1 MITARDRGNTRPRE
15 STGTPVHKRAAVA
28 GTSVDSV
35 SSRLST
41 SASPVTPTGL
51 FVRVGV
57 QALAA
62 VFAGYV
68 AMGVVAGLGLW
79 AAGAADLPGGFTAV
93 LAAVVVMATGGK
105 IDLSGD
111 AGALAGTQAELTAMP
126 LTVTLVGALVTGYCF
141 LRPLRHHAV
150 AGTRELLLRVASIVV
165 LWLAALAGLSAL
177 ARHDFPLTIGG
188 DTSNTQDSLGDLF
201 GELLDATNPT
211 VGFRTDVGPTLFY
224 GLLWILGVLA
234 VALLVSRRTPL
245 PPRLVR
251 YHEPV
256 RPAAH
261 AMLLL
266 LLAYVALG
274 LVIGIVVAATKGHV
288 AETLA
293 VLLLG
298 LPNVSWLALG
308 VGIGGSWE
316 GKAEGPFGLPMPQI
330 LDAVLR
336 DGGGGST
343 DLSTVD
349 LSSLAAQDG
358 RAWWLLPVAAVLLL
372 AAAFAAAVRS
382 PARTRLWQHSLHLG
396 VAFALTMLV
405 VMPLTLVEARFGL
418 SILGIGD
425 LESLGGE
432 VLLRPDVWKTVGF
445 ALLWGLVLGF
455 LGGLLAS
462 RVHRKGEAEKQPPTP

>member
-1 MITARDRGNTRPRE
+1 MVT
-15 STGTPVHKRAAVA
+15 
-28 GTSVDSV
+28 V
-35 SSRLST
+35 SSRPST
-41 SASPVTPTGL
+41 STRTAAAPAGL
-51 FVRVGV
+51 FARIAL
-57 QALAA
+57 QALVA
-62 VFAGYV
+62 VVAGYL

-105 IDLSGD
+105 VELSGD
-111 AGALAGTQAELTAMP
+111 AGALAGTQAQLTAMP

-150 AGTRELLLRVASIVV
+150 TGAREFLLRAGAVVV
-165 LWLAALAGLSAL
+165 LWLVALAGLSAL
-177 ARHDFPLTIGG
+177 ARHDFRITLGGQETEDPLM
-188 DTSNTQDSLGDLF
+188 DLF
-201 GELLDATNPT
+201 GDLLDSVNPT
-211 VGFRTDVGPTLFY
+211 VGFRTDLGPTLFY
-224 GLLWILGVLA
+224 GLLWIIGVLL
-234 VALLVSRRTPL
+234 VALLVSRGTPL
-245 PPRLVR
+245 PSRLVR
-251 YHEPV
+251 YQEPV

-266 LLAYVALG
+266 LLAYVLVG
-274 LVIGIVVAATKGHV
+274 LVVGLVVAATEGHP
-288 AETLA
+288 ADTFA

-298 LPNVSWLALG
+298 LPNVTWLALG

-316 GKAEGPFGLPMPQI
+316 GRAEGPFGLPVPQV

-336 DGGGGST
+336 GGGGGERP

-358 RAWWLLPVAAVLLL
+358 RAWWLLPVAAVLVL

-382 PARTRLWQHSLHLG
+382 PARTRPWQHSLRFG

-405 VMPLTLVEARFGL
+405 AAPVTLVEARFGL
-418 SILGIGD
+418 SVLGIGELD
-425 LESLGGE
+425 SLGGQ
-432 VLLRPDVWKTVGF
+432 VLLRPHVWVIAGF
-445 ALLWGLVLGF
+445 ALLWGLVLGL

-462 RVHRKGEAEKQPPTP
+462 RVHRKGEVERPARDEEGADPSGTP

>member
-1 MITARDRGNTRPRE
+1 M
-15 STGTPVHKRAAVA
+15 
-28 GTSVDSV
+28 

-41 SASPVTPTGL
+41 SASPATPTGL

-105 IDLSGD
+105 VDLSGD

-126 LTVTLVGALVTGYCF
+126 LTVTLVGALVTGFCF

-150 AGTRELLLRVASIVV
+150 TGTRELLLRAVSTVV

-188 DTSNTQDSLGDLF
+188 DTSSDTSENPLADLF
-201 GELLDATNPT
+201 GELVDAVNPT

-234 VALLVSRRTPL
+234 VALLVSRKTPL

-266 LLAYVALG
+266 VLAYVALG
-274 LVIGIVVAATKGHV
+274 LVIGIVVATTKGHV

-336 DGGGGST
+336 DGQGT

-349 LSSLAAQDG
+349 LSSLAAEDA
-358 RAWWLLPVAAVLLL
+358 RAWWLLPIAAVLLL
-372 AAAFAAAVRS
+372 GAAFAAAVRS

-396 VAFALTMLV
+396 IAFAVTMLV
-405 VMPLTLVEARFGL
+405 ITPLTLVQARFGL

-432 VLLRPDVWKTVGF
+432 VLLRPHVWKTVGF
-445 ALLWGLVLGF
+445 ALLWGLVFGF

-462 RVHRKGEAEKQPPTP
+462 RVHRKGEVEAEK

>member
-1 MITARDRGNTRPRE
+1 MGSVRTRLPT
-15 STGTPVHKRAAVA
+15 SSSPAATTGRPGRVAA
-28 GTSVDSV
+28 
-35 SSRLST
+35 
-41 SASPVTPTGL
+41 
-51 FVRVGV
+51 

-62 VFAGYV
+62 VVAGFV
-68 AMGVVAGLGLW
+68 AMGVTAALGLW

-93 LAAVVVMATGGK
+93 LAAVVVMAAGGQ
-105 IDLSGD
+105 IELSGD
-111 AGALAGTQAELTAMP
+111 AGSLAGTQGELTAMP

-141 LRPLRHHAV
+141 LRPMRHHAV
-150 AGTRELLLRVASIVV
+150 TSTRELLLRSGATVV
-165 LWLAALAGLSAL
+165 LWLTALLGLSAL
-177 ARHDFPLTIGG
+177 ARHDFRITIGG
-188 DTSNTQDSLGDLF
+188 GDAQDGSTLADLF
-201 GELLDATNPT
+201 GELLDAVNPT
-211 VGFRTDVGPTLFY
+211 VGFRTAVGPTLFY

-245 PPRLVR
+245 PSRLLR
-251 YHEPV
+251 YQEPV

-266 LLAYVALG
+266 VLAYVVVG
-274 LVIGIVVAATKGHV
+274 LVVGIVVLAVKGHP

-298 LPNVSWLALG
+298 LPNVAWLALG

-316 GKAEGPFGLPMPQI
+316 GRVDGPFGLPMPQV

-336 DGGGGST
+336 QGGGDGAPGREGT

-372 AAAFAAAVRS
+372 AVAFVAAVRS
-382 PARTRLWQHSLHLG
+382 PARVKVWQHALHLG

-405 VMPLTLVEARFGL
+405 VAPLTLVEARFGL
-418 SILGIGD
+418 SVLGIGD
-425 LESLGGE
+425 LDSLGGE
-432 VLLRPDVWKTVGF
+432 VVLRPHVWKTVGF
-445 ALLWGLVLGF
+445 ALLWGLAAGL
-455 LGGLLAS
+455 LGGLLAR
-462 RVHRKGEAEKQPPTP
+462 RVHRKGEVPSDGSSRP

>member
-1 MITARDRGNTRPRE
+1 MG
-15 STGTPVHKRAAVA
+15 
-28 GTSVDSV
+28 SV

-41 SASPVTPTGL
+41 SASPATPTGL
-51 FVRVGV
+51 FLRIGV
-57 QALAA
+57 HALAA

-68 AMGVVAGLGLW
+68 AMGVFAGLGLW

-93 LAAVVVMATGGK
+93 LAAVVVMAAGGK

-126 LTVTLVGALVTGYCF
+126 LTVTLVGALVTGFFF

-150 AGTRELLLRVASIVV
+150 AGSRELLLRAASTVV
-165 LWLAALAGLSAL
+165 LWLIALAGLSAL
-177 ARHDFPLTIGG
+177 ARHDFPITIGG
-188 DTSNTQDSLGDLF
+188 DTSDTSEDLLGDLF

-211 VGFRTDVGPTLFY
+211 VGFRTDIGPTLFY

-234 VALLVSRRTPL
+234 IALLVSRKTPL

-266 LLAYVALG
+266 LLAYVAVG

-316 GKAEGPFGLPMPQI
+316 GRVEGPFGLPMPQI

-336 DGGGGST
+336 DGGGDGT

-358 RAWWLLPVAAVLLL
+358 RAWWLLPVAAVLVL

-382 PARTRLWQHSLHLG
+382 PARIRLWQHSLHMG

-405 VMPLTLVEARFGL
+405 AAPVTLVEARFGL

-432 VLLRPDVWKTVGF
+432 VVLRPHVWKIVGF
-445 ALLWGLVLGF
+445 ALLWGLAFGF

-462 RVHRKGEAEKQPPTP
+462 RVHRKGEVEQEPPPAG

>member
-1 MITARDRGNTRPRE
+1 MVR
-15 STGTPVHKRAAVA
+15 
-28 GTSVDSV
+28 V
-35 SSRLST
+35 SSRLPTST
-41 SASPVTPTGL
+41 RPAASTGL
-51 FVRVGV
+51 GARIAL
-57 QALAA
+57 QALVA
-62 VFAGYV
+62 VVAGYA
-68 AMGVVAGLGLW
+68 AMAVTAGLGLW

-93 LAAVVVMATGGK
+93 LAAVVVMAAGGK
-105 IDLSGD
+105 VELAGD
-111 AGALAGTQAELTAMP
+111 AGSLAGTQAELTAMP
-126 LTVTLVGALVTGYCF
+126 LTVTLVGALVTGFCF

-150 AGTRELLLRVASIVV
+150 AGTRELLLRAASTVL
-165 LWLAALAGLSAL
+165 LWLIALAGLSAL
-177 ARHDFPLTIGG
+177 ARHDFRITIGG
-188 DTSNTQDSLGDLF
+188 GGDEEGSLTDLF
-201 GELLDATNPT
+201 GDLLDAVNPT
-211 VGFRTDVGPTLFY
+211 VGFRTDLGPTLFY

-256 RPAAH
+256 RPAAS

-266 LLAYVALG
+266 LLAYVAVG
-274 LVIGIVVAATKGHV
+274 LVIGIVVAATKGHA

-316 GKAEGPFGLPMPQI
+316 GKVEGPFGLPMPQV

-336 DGGGGST
+336 GNGDSS

-349 LSSLAAQDG
+349 LSALAEQDA
-358 RAWWLLPVAAVLLL
+358 RAWWLLPIAAVLLL

-382 PARTRLWQHSLHLG
+382 PARIRLWQHSLHLG

-425 LESLGGE
+425 LDSLGGE
-432 VLLRPDVWKTVGF
+432 VVLRPDIWKTVGL
-445 ALLWGLVLGF
+445 ALLWGLVFGF

-462 RVHRKGEAEKQPPTP
+462 RVHRKGEVEQPPTK

>member
-1 MITARDRGNTRPRE
+1 MGR
-15 STGTPVHKRAAVA
+15 
-28 GTSVDSV
+28 V

-41 SASPVTPTGL
+41 STSPTTPTGRSGL
-51 FVRVGV
+51 LVRVGV
-57 QALAA
+57 QALVA

-68 AMGVVAGLGLW
+68 AMAVVAGLGLW
-79 AAGAADLPGGFTAV
+79 AAGAADLPGGFIAV
-93 LAAVVVMATGGK
+93 LAAVVVMASGGK
-105 IDLSGD
+105 VDLSGD

-150 AGTRELLLRVASIVV
+150 AGTRELLLRAATTVL

-177 ARHDFPLTIGG
+177 ARHDFPITLGG
-188 DTSNTQDSLGDLF
+188 DTSQDSLGDLF
-201 GELLDATNPT
+201 GDLLAATDPT

-234 VALLVSRRTPL
+234 IALLVSRRTPL

-261 AMLLL
+261 AMLML
-266 LLAYVALG
+266 LLAYVAIG
-274 LVIGIVVAATKGHV
+274 LVAGIVVAVTKGHA

-298 LPNVSWLALG
+298 LPNVTWLALG

-316 GKAEGPFGLPMPQI
+316 GNVEGPFGLPMPQI

-336 DGGGGST
+336 DGGGST

-349 LSSLAAQDG
+349 LSSLAAQDA

-382 PARTRLWQHSLHLG
+382 PAGTRLWQHSLHLG
-396 VAFALTMLV
+396 IAFALTMLV
-405 VMPLTLVEARFGL
+405 VTPLTLVEARFGL

-445 ALLWGLVLGF
+445 ALLWGLAVGF

-462 RVHRKGEAEKQPPTP
+462 RVHRKGEVDRELPRPGKSR

>member
-1 MITARDRGNTRPRE
+1 M
-15 STGTPVHKRAAVA
+15 
-28 GTSVDSV
+28 DSV

-41 SASPVTPTGL
+41 SASPSTPTGL

-68 AMGVVAGLGLW
+68 AMGVFAGLGLW

-93 LAAVVVMATGGK
+93 LAAVVVTATGGK
-105 IDLSGD
+105 VELSGE
-111 AGALAGTQAELTAMP
+111 AGSLAGTQAELTAMP

-150 AGTRELLLRVASIVV
+150 ADARELLLRAVTTVV
-165 LWLAALAGLSAL
+165 FWLAALAGLSAL

-188 DTSNTQDSLGDLF
+188 DTSETSGDLLGDLF
-201 GELLDATNPT
+201 GELMDTVDPT

-224 GLLWILGVLA
+224 GLLWILGVLV

-251 YHEPV
+251 FHEPV

-266 LLAYVALG
+266 VLAYVAVG
-274 LVIGIVVAATKGHV
+274 LVIGIVVAATKGHAV
-288 AETLA
+288 ETLA

-316 GKAEGPFGLPMPQI
+316 GRVEGPFGLPMPQI

-336 DGGGGST
+336 EGGDST
-343 DLSTVD
+343 ELSTVD
-349 LSSLAAQDG
+349 LSSLAAEDG
-358 RAWWLLPVAAVLLL
+358 RAWWLLPIAVVLVL

-405 VMPLTLVEARFGL
+405 VAPLTLVEARFGL
-418 SILGIGD
+418 SILGIGE
-425 LESLGGE
+425 LEALGGE
-432 VLLRPDVWKTVGF
+432 VVLRPDIWRTVGW
-445 ALLWGLVLGF
+445 ALLWGLVFGLF
-455 LGGLLAS
+455 GGLLAS
-462 RVHRKGEAEKQPPTP
+462 RVHRKGEVEAEQSEQTEQK

>member
-1 MITARDRGNTRPRE
+1 MVR
-15 STGTPVHKRAAVA
+15 
-28 GTSVDSV
+28 V

-41 SASPVTPTGL
+41 SASPATPTGL
-51 FVRVGV
+51 FLRIGV

-68 AMGVVAGLGLW
+68 AMGVFAGLGLW

-93 LAAVVVMATGGK
+93 LAAVVVMAAGGK

-111 AGALAGTQAELTAMP
+111 AGAFAGTQAELTAMP

-150 AGTRELLLRVASIVV
+150 AGSRELLLRAASTVV
-165 LWLAALAGLSAL
+165 LWLVALAGLSAL
-177 ARHDFPLTIGG
+177 ARHDFPITIGG
-188 DTSNTQDSLGDLF
+188 DTSDTPEDSLGDIF

-234 VALLVSRRTPL
+234 IALLVSRKTPL
-245 PPRLVR
+245 PARLVR

-266 LLAYVALG
+266 LLAYVAVG

-298 LPNVSWLALG
+298 LPNVAWPALG

-316 GKAEGPFGLPMPQI
+316 GRVEGPFGLPMPQV

-336 DGGGGST
+336 DGGGDGT

-358 RAWWLLPVAAVLLL
+358 RAWWLLPVAAVLVL
-372 AAAFAAAVRS
+372 AAAFLAAVRS
-382 PARTRLWQHSLHLG
+382 PARIRLWQHSLHVG

-405 VMPLTLVEARFGL
+405 AAPVTLVEARFGL

-432 VLLRPDVWKTVGF
+432 VLLRPHVWKIVGF

-462 RVHRKGEAEKQPPTP
+462 RVHRKGEVEQPQPPPAA